1 MDINAEQPPAET
13 PGLPPENFEF
23 TGNGGEYF
31 RIWIVNLVLSILTLG
46 IYSAWAKVRRLKYF
60 YQHTH
65 VAGGSFDYHGN
76 PLAILKGRVLA
87 FLLFVVYSVATEV
100 PGWPLAVALVLIGL
114 LVPLLMRSA
123 FRFRLHY
130 SSYRGLR
137 FSFRGTVKQSYITF
151 LGFGVLTL
159 LTAYLAA
166 PLFHHRL
173 KRYQHGESWFGS
185 TRFRFTAG
193 EGGFFGVY
201 IIVFLIMFGALIG
214 SIFAFAGV
222 FAALGNIQGL
232 ENNPKALMPIMIA
245 FFAIFLGLS
254 FVLAPLF
261 QSRIGNLIW
270 NHTQLG
276 ESRFES
282 RLRFWPLFYIQFSNF
297 VMIVLTLGLFTPWAA
312 VRLARYRADCLSI
325 HPSEPVDGFLAAR
338 GEEIA
343 AAGEEMTEMFDFDV
357 GL

>member
-1 MDINAEQPPAET
+1 METSVTQQTDSAPA
-13 PGLPPENFEF
+13 LPPEPFEF
-23 TGNGGEYF
+23 TGRGGEYF

-65 VAGGSFDYHGN
+65 VAGGSFDYHGD
-76 PLAILKGRVLA
+76 PIAILKGRVLA
-87 FLLFVVYSVATEV
+87 LLLFLVYSLANEV
-100 PGWPLAVALVLIGL
+100 PGWPLVLALVAIGL
-114 LVPLLMRSA
+114 LLPLLMRSA
-123 FRFRLHY
+123 FRFRLRY

-151 LGFGVLTL
+151 LGFGLLTF

-173 KRYQHGESWFGS
+173 KRYQHGEAWFGR

-201 IIVFLIMFGALIG
+201 IVVFLIMLGVLIA
-214 SIFAFAGV
+214 SLIT
-222 FAALGNIQGL
+222 FAAVVAAFGSL
-232 ENNPKALMPIMIA
+232 EGAGQNPALMIPMMVGFLA
-245 FFAIFLGLS
+245 VLLGLS
-254 FVLAPLF
+254 FVLGPLF

-282 RLRFWPLFYIQFSNF
+282 RLRFWPLFYIQFTNF
-297 VMIVLTLGLFTPWAA
+297 LLILLTLGLFTPWAS
-312 VRLARYRADCLSI
+312 VRLARYRAQCLSL
-325 HPSEPVDGFLAAR
+325 HPSEPVDDFVAAR
-338 GEEIA
+338 GEEITA
-343 AAGEEMTEMFDFDV
+343 SGEEMTEMFDFDV

>member
-1 MDINAEQPPAET
+1 MEQVEAGDGAQLRT
-13 PGLPPENFEF
+13 YPPEHFEF
-23 TGNGGEYF
+23 TGTGGEYF

-60 YQHTH
+60 YQHTN
-65 VAGGSFDYHGN
+65 VAGGSFDYHGD
-76 PLAILKGRVLA
+76 PVAILKGRILA
-87 FLLFVVYSVATEV
+87 FLLFLVYTLATEV
-100 PGWPLAVALVLIGL
+100 PGWPLLVALVLIGL
-114 LVPLLMRSA
+114 LLPLLMRSA

-137 FSFRGTVKQSYITF
+137 FSFRGTNKQSYITF
-151 LGFGVLTL
+151 LGFGALTIM
-159 LTAYLAA
+159 TAYLAA

-173 KRYQHGESWFGS
+173 KRFQHGESWFGN
-185 TRFRFTAG
+185 TPFKFTAT

-201 IIVFLIMFGALIG
+201 IMVSLIMLGALIG
-214 SIFAFAGV
+214 TVFAFGGM
-222 FAALGNIQGL
+222 FAALGSGL
-232 ENNPKALMPIMIA
+232 DPGENAAALIPILFG
-245 FFAIFLGLS
+245 FFVIFLALS

-282 RLRFWPLFYIQFSNF
+282 RLRFWPLFFIMTTNF
-297 VMIVLTLGLFTPWAA
+297 ILILLSFGLFTPWAS
-312 VRLARYRADCLSI
+312 VRLARYRAECLSI
-325 HPSEPVDGFLAAR
+325 LPSEPVDSFIAAR
-338 GEEIA
+338 GDEITA
-343 AAGEEMTEMFDFDV
+343 SGEEMTEMFDFDV